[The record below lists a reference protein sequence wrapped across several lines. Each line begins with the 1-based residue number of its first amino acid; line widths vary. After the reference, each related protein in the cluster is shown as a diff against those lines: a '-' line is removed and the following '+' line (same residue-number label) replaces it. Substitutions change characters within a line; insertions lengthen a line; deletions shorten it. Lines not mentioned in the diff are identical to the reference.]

1 MSFLHG
7 FKKNLNRAG
16 TTLMQKTGAVDRTE
30 DSEFADEYER
40 FKILEKKCEKLSKN
54 AKAFLD
60 AMRAMTTTQ
69 LRIAQT
75 LGLFYDDWV
84 VMSQGGREYV
94 KTIERFNEETKTD
107 LDKAFQTTVLE
118 PLARLCSYFPEINE
132 AVKRRKKKQLDY
144 DAQKSKVRKLI
155 DRPSEDPQKLPMAEQ
170 EADLARE
177 MYEGL
182 NTILITDLPKVVDL
196 RVPYLD
202 PSFEALIKTELLFS
216 QKSYEELEALRPQF
230 SQEMEQGQDTRVD
243 DILQQMRSLTIT
255 GNF

>member
-1 MSFLHG
+1 
-7 FKKNLNRAG
+7 
-16 TTLMQKTGAVDRTE
+16 
-30 DSEFADEYER
+30 
-40 FKILEKKCEKLSKN
+40 
-54 AKAFLD
+54 
-60 AMRAMTTTQ
+60 
-69 LRIAQT
+69 
-75 LGLFYDDWV
+75 
-84 VMSQGGREYV
+84 
-94 KTIERFNEETKTD
+94 
-107 LDKAFQTTVLE
+107 
-118 PLARLCSYFPEINE
+118 
-132 AVKRRKKKQLDY
+132 
-144 DAQKSKVRKLI
+144 
-155 DRPSEDPQKLPMAEQ
+155 
-170 EADLARE
+170 